1 MSGLLALMLLTDAR
15 RSTRI
20 GADGSFVPLAEQ
32 DRTRAWNGDQI
43 AEGIELVD
51 AALPVGPV
59 GPYQLQAAIAAVHD
73 EALTAEATDW
83 TQIEQLY
90 EMLERIAP
98 GPIVTLNRAVA
109 VAESRGPRA
118 RPWT

>member
-15 RSTRI
+15 RCTRI

-32 DRTRAWNGDQI
+32 DRTRWNGDQI
-43 AEGIELVD
+43 AEGIELVA

-90 EMLERIAP
+90 EMLKRIAP
-98 GPIVTLNRAVA
+98 ARS
-109 VAESRGPRA
+109 SRSTAPLPWPKPAAPWPR
-118 RPWT
+118 WT